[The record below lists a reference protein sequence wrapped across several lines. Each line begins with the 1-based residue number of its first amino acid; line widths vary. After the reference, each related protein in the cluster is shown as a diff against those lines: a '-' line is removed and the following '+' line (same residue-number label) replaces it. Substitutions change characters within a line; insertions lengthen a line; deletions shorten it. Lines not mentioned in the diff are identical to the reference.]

1 MSNFVDEKLILSKIK
16 IRKRKLTS
24 TYQNLK
30 LTMEKYI
37 MKKSLLAL
45 AVVAVAATSANA
57 ATVYDKD
64 GTSLAVGGR
73 VQAVVYNGKAAS
85 DVGDGIAEHDAG
97 LVNSARL
104 NIAGSTKINDSVS
117 VFAFSEWNMAD
128 GNKSATGDNIN
139 TREQYVGAD
148 YGDFGKI
155 LGGKTYDAA
164 NAVLAATDVF
174 EDFGARLQS
183 SINGDRRTGMFRYVY
198 DNNGI
203 FGSVSYQTAADESSV
218 QGDKVDVEGGFAAAA
233 GYTFDNVV
241 FGPLSFKAG
250 YSYIKGQ
257 NDFAKTIFANL
268 DNGDIYTNS
277 FDTYKAISASIAWGS
292 TDNGL
297 YIGALYNTQRIKQ
310 RLNNITYLE
319 EGKKPNNE
327 FYNTNS
333 SLADKKKGYELVV
346 GYTFDNGIGAF
357 TGYNFVDFKSKIGSF
372 NSNSEIYRRVPVYVN
387 YAINDNF
394 NIWGEAEFDANST
407 TKKDNQL
414 QYGETGT
421 MLSAGARY
429 TF

>member
-1 MSNFVDEKLILSKIK
+1 MG
-16 IRKRKLTS
+16 
-24 TYQNLK
+24 
-30 LTMEKYI
+30 KYI

-45 AVVAVAATSANA
+45 AVVAAATSSNA

-73 VQAVVYNGKAAS
+73 VQAVVYNGNAA
-85 DVGDGIAEHDAG
+85 GIAENDAG

-128 GNKSATGDNIN
+128 GNTSGQSWGDSIN

-203 FGSVSYQTAADESSV
+203 FGSVSYQTAADGSTV
-218 QGDKVDVEGGFAAAA
+218 KGKKADVEGGFAAAA

-241 FGPLSFKAG
+241 FGPLSLKAG
-250 YSYIKGQ
+250 YSYVKGQ
-257 NDFAKTIFANL
+257 DDKGSYLQDVFAGKNNYKFDDFKV
-268 DNGDIYTNS
+268 
-277 FDTYKAISASIAWGS
+277 ISASVAWGS
-292 TDNGL
+292 TDSGL
-297 YIGALYNTQRIKQ
+297 YIGALYNTQRAKQ
-310 RLNNITYLE
+310 RLSAS
-319 EGKKPNNE
+319 
-327 FYNTNS
+327 NS
-333 SLADKKKGYELVV
+333 SLADKVKGYEFVV

-357 TGYNFVDFKSKIGSF
+357 TGYNFVDQKYKVGSI
-372 NSNSEIYRRVPVYVN
+372 NQGTATIRRVPVYVN
-387 YAINDNF
+387 YAINGNF

-407 TKKDNQL
+407 SEKDHQL
-414 QYGETGT
+414 QGGETGT

>member
-1 MSNFVDEKLILSKIK
+1 
-16 IRKRKLTS
+16 
-24 TYQNLK
+24 
-30 LTMEKYI
+30 

-45 AVVAVAATSANA
+45 AVIAAATSANA

-73 VQAVVYNGKAAS
+73 VQSVVYNGNAA
-85 DVGDGIAEHDAG
+85 GIAENDAG

-128 GNKSATGDNIN
+128 GNTSGQSWGDSIN

-203 FGSVSYQTAADESSV
+203 FGSVSYQTAADGSTVKGE
-218 QGDKVDVEGGFAAAA
+218 KADVEGGFATAA

-241 FGPLSFKAG
+241 FGPLSLKAG
-250 YSYIKGQ
+250 YSYVKGQ
-257 NDFAKTIFANL
+257 DDKGSYLQDVFAGKNNYKFDDFKV
-268 DNGDIYTNS
+268 
-277 FDTYKAISASIAWGS
+277 ISASVAWGS
-292 TDNGL
+292 TDSGL
-297 YIGALYNTQRIKQ
+297 YIGALYNTQRAKQ
-310 RLNNITYLE
+310 RLSAS
-319 EGKKPNNE
+319 
-327 FYNTNS
+327 NS
-333 SLADKKKGYELVV
+333 SLADKVKGYEFVV

-357 TGYNFVDFKSKIGSF
+357 TGYNFVDQKYKDGSI
-372 NSNSEIYRRVPVYVN
+372 NQGTATIRRVPVYVN
-387 YAINDNF
+387 YAINGNF
-394 NIWGEAEFDANST
+394 NIWGEAEFDANSST
-407 TKKDNQL
+407 TKDGQR
-414 QYGETGT
+414 QYPEFETGT

>member
-30 LTMEKYI
+30 LTMGKYI

-45 AVVAVAATSANA
+45 AVVAAATSANA

-73 VQAVVYNGKAAS
+73 VQAVVYNGNAA
-85 DVGDGIAEHDAG
+85 GIAENDAG

-128 GNKSATGDNIN
+128 GNTSGQSWGDSIN

-174 EDFGARLQS
+174 EDFGARLQG

-203 FGSVSYQTAADESSV
+203 FGSVSYQTASDETTV
-218 QGDKVDVEGGFAAAA
+218 AGQKANVEGGVAAAA

-250 YSYIKGQ
+250 YSYVKGQ
-257 NDFAKTIFANL
+257 DDSDELKGLITNYGKDGIWGFDDFKI
-268 DNGDIYTNS
+268 
-277 FDTYKAISASIAWGS
+277 ISASLSWGS

-297 YIGALYNTQRIKQ
+297 YLGALYNTQRAKQ
-310 RLNNITYLE
+310 RLD
-319 EGKKPNNE
+319 GAQ
-327 FYNTNS
+327 S
-333 SLADKKKGYELVV
+333 SNADKVKGYEFVV

-357 TGYNFVDFKSKIGSF
+357 TGYNLVDKKYKEGSY
-372 NSNSEIYRRVPVYVN
+372 NTDSAIYRRVPVYVN

-407 TKKDNQL
+407 TEKDHKA

>member
-1 MSNFVDEKLILSKIK
+1 MG
-16 IRKRKLTS
+16 
-24 TYQNLK
+24 
-30 LTMEKYI
+30 KYI

-45 AVVAVAATSANA
+45 AVVAAATSANA

-73 VQAVVYNGKAAS
+73 VQAVVYNGNAA
-85 DVGDGIAEHDAG
+85 GIAENDAG

-128 GNKSATGDNIN
+128 GNTSGQSWGDSIN

-174 EDFGARLQS
+174 EDFGARLQG

-203 FGSVSYQTAADESSV
+203 FGSVSYQTAADGSSV
-218 QGDKVDVEGGFAAAA
+218 AGNNADVEGGFAVAA

-257 NDFAKTIFANL
+257 NDFSKTIVQFENSETF
-268 DNGDIYTNS
+268 DN
-277 FDTYKAISASIAWGS
+277 FKVISASIAWGS

-297 YIGALYNTQRIKQ
+297 YIGALYNTQRVKQ
-310 RLNNITYLE
+310 RANDFV
-319 EGKKPNNE
+319 PS
-327 FYNTNS
+327 NS
-333 SLADKKKGYELVV
+333 SNSDKKKGYEFVV

-357 TGYNFVDFKSKIGSF
+357 TGYNFVDQKYKVGSI
-372 NSNSEIYRRVPVYVN
+372 NQGTATIRRVPVYVN
-387 YAINDNF
+387 YAINGNF
-394 NIWGEAEFDANST
+394 NIWGEAEFDANSST
-407 TKKDNQL
+407 TKDGQR
-414 QYGETGT
+414 QYPEFETGT

>member
-1 MSNFVDEKLILSKIK
+1 MG
-16 IRKRKLTS
+16 
-24 TYQNLK
+24 
-30 LTMEKYI
+30 KYI

-45 AVVAVAATSANA
+45 AVVAAATSANA

-73 VQAVVYNGKAAS
+73 VQAVVYNGNAA
-85 DVGDGIAEHDAG
+85 GIAENDAG

-104 NIAGSTKINDSVS
+104 NIEGNTKVNDYVS
-117 VFAFSEWNMAD
+117 AFAFSEWNMAD
-128 GNKSATGDNIN
+128 GNKSATGDSIN
-139 TREQYVGAD
+139 AREQYVGAD
-148 YGDFGKI
+148 FGDFGKI
-155 LGGKTYDAA
+155 LVGKTYDAA

-174 EDFGARLQS
+174 EDFGARLQG

-203 FGSVSYQTAADESSV
+203 FGSVSYQTAADDSTV
-218 QGDKVDVEGGFAAAA
+218 QGSKADVEGGFAAAA

-250 YSYIKGQ
+250 YSYVKGQ
-257 NDFAKTIFANL
+257 D
-268 DNGDIYTNS
+268 DNGDYLASAIKGEKNYK
-277 FDTYKAISASIAWGS
+277 FDDFKVISASIAWGS

-297 YIGALYNTQRIKQ
+297 YIGALYNTQRAKQ
-310 RLNNITYLE
+310 RLD
-319 EGKKPNNE
+319 GAQ
-327 FYNTNS
+327 S
-333 SLADKKKGYELVV
+333 SYKNKVKGYEFVV
-346 GYTFDNGIGAF
+346 GYTFDNGVGLF
-357 TGYNFVDFKSKIGSF
+357 TGYNFTDAKTVDPEADPSRSD
-372 NSNSEIYRRVPVYVN
+372 SAIYRRVPVYVN

-407 TKKDNQL
+407 SEKDHQL
-414 QYGETGT
+414 QGGETGT

>member
-1 MSNFVDEKLILSKIK
+1 MG
-16 IRKRKLTS
+16 
-24 TYQNLK
+24 
-30 LTMEKYI
+30 KYI

-45 AVVAVAATSANA
+45 AVVAAATSANA

-73 VQAVVYNGKAAS
+73 VQAVVYNGNAA
-85 DVGDGIAEHDAG
+85 GIAENDAG

-128 GNKSATGDNIN
+128 GNTSGQSWGDSIN

-218 QGDKVDVEGGFAAAA
+218 QGKKSDVEGGFAAAA

-250 YSYIKGQ
+250 YSYVKGQ
-257 NDFAKTIFANL
+257 DDKGSYLQGVFDGKNNYKFDDFKV
-268 DNGDIYTNS
+268 
-277 FDTYKAISASIAWGS
+277 ISASVAWGS
-292 TDNGL
+292 TDSGL
-297 YIGALYNTQRIKQ
+297 YIGALYNTQRAKQ
-310 RLNNITYLE
+310 RLSAS
-319 EGKKPNNE
+319 
-327 FYNTNS
+327 NS
-333 SLADKKKGYELVV
+333 SLADKVKGYEFVV

-357 TGYNFVDFKSKIGSF
+357 TGYNFVDQKYKVGSI
-372 NSNSEIYRRVPVYVN
+372 NQGTATIRRVPVYVN
-387 YAINDNF
+387 YAINGNF
-394 NIWGEAEFDANST
+394 NIWGEAEFDANSST
-407 TKKDNQL
+407 TKDGQR
-414 QYGETGT
+414 QYPEFETGT

>member
-1 MSNFVDEKLILSKIK
+1 MG
-16 IRKRKLTS
+16 
-24 TYQNLK
+24 
-30 LTMEKYI
+30 KYI

-45 AVVAVAATSANA
+45 AVVAVATSANL

-73 VQAVVYNGKAAS
+73 VQAVVYNGNAT
-85 DVGDGIAEHDAG
+85 GIAENDAG

-128 GNKSATGDNIN
+128 GNTSGQSWGDSIN

-155 LGGKTYDAA
+155 LGGKTYDLA
-164 NAVLAATDVF
+164 NAVLGATDVF
-174 EDFGARLQS
+174 EDFGARLQG

-203 FGSVSYQTAADESSV
+203 FGSVSYQTAADGSSV
-218 QGDKVDVEGGFAAAA
+218 AGNNADVEGGFAAAA

-257 NDFAKTIFANL
+257 NDFSKTIVQFKNSETF
-268 DNGDIYTNS
+268 DN
-277 FDTYKAISASIAWGS
+277 FKVISASIAWGS

-297 YIGALYNTQRIKQ
+297 YIGALYNTQRVKQ
-310 RLNNITYLE
+310 RANDFV
-319 EGKKPNNE
+319 PS
-327 FYNTNS
+327 NS
-333 SLADKKKGYELVV
+333 SNSDKKKGYEFVV

-357 TGYNFVDFKSKIGSF
+357 TGYNFVDQKYKVGSI
-372 NSNSEIYRRVPVYVN
+372 NQGTATIRRVPVYVN
-387 YAINDNF
+387 YAINGNF
-394 NIWGEAEFDANST
+394 NIWGEAEFDANSST
-407 TKKDNQL
+407 TKDGQR
-414 QYGETGT
+414 QYPEFETGT

>member
-45 AVVAVAATSANA
+45 AVVAAATSANA

-73 VQAVVYNGKAAS
+73 VQSVVYNGNADAAE
-85 DVGDGIAEHDAG
+85 IAEKDAG

-183 SINGDRRTGMFRYVY
+183 SINVDRRTGMFRYVY

-203 FGSVSYQTAADESSV
+203 FGSVSYQTAADGSSV
-218 QGDKVDVEGGFAAAA
+218 AGNKADVEGGFAAAA

-257 NDFAKTIFANL
+257 NDFSKTIGQFENSETF
-268 DNGDIYTNS
+268 DN
-277 FDTYKAISASIAWGS
+277 FKVISASIAWGS

-297 YIGALYNTQRIKQ
+297 YIGALYNTQRVKQ
-310 RLNNITYLE
+310 RANDFV
-319 EGKKPNNE
+319 PS
-327 FYNTNS
+327 NS
-333 SLADKKKGYELVV
+333 SNSDKKKGYEFVV

-357 TGYNFVDFKSKIGSF
+357 TGYNFVDVKTKEGSINSDSK
-372 NSNSEIYRRVPVYVN
+372 IYRRVPVYVN

-407 TKKDNQL
+407 TEKDHKA

>member
-30 LTMEKYI
+30 LTMGKYI

-45 AVVAVAATSANA
+45 AVVAAATSANA

-73 VQAVVYNGKAAS
+73 VQAVVYNGNAA
-85 DVGDGIAEHDAG
+85 GIAENDAG

-128 GNKSATGDNIN
+128 GNTSGQSWGDSIN

-174 EDFGARLQS
+174 EDFGARLQG

-203 FGSVSYQTAADESSV
+203 FGSVSYQTAADGSSV
-218 QGDKVDVEGGFAAAA
+218 AGNKADVEGGFAAAA

-257 NDFAKTIFANL
+257 NDFSKTIGQFENSETF
-268 DNGDIYTNS
+268 DN
-277 FDTYKAISASIAWGS
+277 FKVISASIAWGS

-297 YIGALYNTQRIKQ
+297 YIGALYNTQRVKQ
-310 RLNNITYLE
+310 RANDFV
-319 EGKKPNNE
+319 PS
-327 FYNTNS
+327 NS
-333 SLADKKKGYELVV
+333 SNSDKKKGYEFVV

-357 TGYNFVDFKSKIGSF
+357 TGYNFVDVKTKEGSI
-372 NSNSEIYRRVPVYVN
+372 NSDSEIYRRVPVYVN

-407 TKKDNQL
+407 TEKDHKA

>member
-1 MSNFVDEKLILSKIK
+1 MYVISNFVDEKLILSKIK

-45 AVVAVAATSANA
+45 AVFAVAATSANA

-64 GTSLAVGGR
+64 GSSLAVGGR

-203 FGSVSYQTAADESSV
+203 FGSVSYQTAADGSSV
-218 QGDKVDVEGGFAAAA
+218 AGNKADVEGGFAAAA

-257 NDFAKTIFANL
+257 NDFSKTIGQFENSETF
-268 DNGDIYTNS
+268 DN
-277 FDTYKAISASIAWGS
+277 FKVISASIAWGS

-297 YIGALYNTQRIKQ
+297 YIGALYNTQRVKQ
-310 RLNNITYLE
+310 RANDFV
-319 EGKKPNNE
+319 PS
-327 FYNTNS
+327 NS
-333 SLADKKKGYELVV
+333 SNSDKKKGYEFVV

-357 TGYNFVDFKSKIGSF
+357 TGYNFVDVKTKEGSINSDSK
-372 NSNSEIYRRVPVYVN
+372 IYRRVPVYVN

-407 TKKDNQL
+407 TEKDHKA

>member
-1 MSNFVDEKLILSKIK
+1 MG
-16 IRKRKLTS
+16 
-24 TYQNLK
+24 
-30 LTMEKYI
+30 KYI

-45 AVVAVAATSANA
+45 AVVAAATSANA

-73 VQAVVYNGKAAS
+73 VQAVVYNGNAA
-85 DVGDGIAEHDAG
+85 GIAENDAG

-128 GNKSATGDNIN
+128 GNTSGQSWGDSIN

-174 EDFGARLQS
+174 EDFGARLQG

-203 FGSVSYQTAADESSV
+203 FGSVSYQTAADGSSV
-218 QGDKVDVEGGFAAAA
+218 AGKNADVEGGFAAAA

-257 NDFAKTIFANL
+257 NDFSKTIVQFENSETF
-268 DNGDIYTNS
+268 DN
-277 FDTYKAISASIAWGS
+277 FKVISASIAWGS

-297 YIGALYNTQRIKQ
+297 YIGALYNTQRVKQ
-310 RLNNITYLE
+310 RANDFV
-319 EGKKPNNE
+319 PS
-327 FYNTNS
+327 NS
-333 SLADKKKGYELVV
+333 SNSDKKKGYEFVV

-357 TGYNFVDFKSKIGSF
+357 TGYNFVDQKYKVGSI
-372 NSNSEIYRRVPVYVN
+372 NQGTATIRRVPVYVN
-387 YAINDNF
+387 YAINGNF
-394 NIWGEAEFDANST
+394 NIWGEAEFDANSST
-407 TKKDNQL
+407 TKDGQR
-414 QYGETGT
+414 QYPEFETGT

>member
-1 MSNFVDEKLILSKIK
+1 MG
-16 IRKRKLTS
+16 R
-24 TYQNLK
+24 
-30 LTMEKYI
+30 YI

-45 AVVAVAATSANA
+45 AVIAAATSANA

-73 VQAVVYNGKAAS
+73 VQSVVYNGNATSIGEK
-85 DVGDGIAEHDAG
+85 DAG

-104 NIAGSTKINDSVS
+104 NIAGSTKINDAVS

-203 FGSVSYQTAADESSV
+203 FGSVSYQTAADDSTV
-218 QGDKVDVEGGFAAAA
+218 QGEKADVEGGFAAAA

-241 FGPLSFKAG
+241 FGPLSLKAG
-250 YSYIKGQ
+250 YSYVKGQ
-257 NDFAKTIFANL
+257 DDKGSYLQDVFAGKNNYKFDDFKV
-268 DNGDIYTNS
+268 
-277 FDTYKAISASIAWGS
+277 ISASVAWGS
-292 TDNGL
+292 TDSGL
-297 YIGALYNTQRIKQ
+297 YIGALYNTQRAKQ
-310 RLNNITYLE
+310 RLNWYV
-319 EGKKPNNE
+319 PS
-327 FYNTNS
+327 TNS
-333 SLADKKKGYELVV
+333 SLADKVKGYEFVV

-357 TGYNFVDFKSKIGSF
+357 TGYNLVDKKNKNGSY
-372 NSNSEIYRRVPVYVN
+372 NTDSAIYRRVPVYVN

-407 TKKDNQL
+407 SKNDHQKEFGD
-414 QYGETGT
+414 TGT

>member
-30 LTMEKYI
+30 LTMGKYI

-45 AVVAVAATSANA
+45 AVVAAATSANA

-73 VQAVVYNGKAAS
+73 VQAVVYNGNAA
-85 DVGDGIAEHDAG
+85 GIAENDAG

-128 GNKSATGDNIN
+128 GNTSGQSWGDSIN

-174 EDFGARLQS
+174 EDFGARLQG
-183 SINGDRRTGMFRYVY
+183 SINSDRRTGMFRYVY

-203 FGSVSYQTAADESSV
+203 FGSVSYQTAADGSSV
-218 QGDKVDVEGGFAAAA
+218 AGNNADVEGGFAAAA

-257 NDFAKTIFANL
+257 NDFSKTIVQFENSETF
-268 DNGDIYTNS
+268 DN
-277 FDTYKAISASIAWGS
+277 FKVISASIAWGS

-297 YIGALYNTQRIKQ
+297 YIGALYNTQRVKQ
-310 RLNNITYLE
+310 RANDFV
-319 EGKKPNNE
+319 PS
-327 FYNTNS
+327 NS
-333 SLADKKKGYELVV
+333 SNSDKKKGYEFVV

-357 TGYNFVDFKSKIGSF
+357 TGYNFVDQKSKVGSI
-372 NSNSEIYRRVPVYVN
+372 NQGTATIRRVPVYVN
-387 YAINDNF
+387 YAINGNF
-394 NIWGEAEFDANST
+394 NIWGEAEFDANSST
-407 TKKDNQL
+407 TKDGQR
-414 QYGETGT
+414 QYPEFETGT

>member
-1 MSNFVDEKLILSKIK
+1 MG
-16 IRKRKLTS
+16 
-24 TYQNLK
+24 
-30 LTMEKYI
+30 KYI

-45 AVVAVAATSANA
+45 AVVAAATSANA

-73 VQAVVYNGKAAS
+73 VQAVVYNGNAAS
-85 DVGDGIAEHDAG
+85 NVGNGIAENDAG

-128 GNKSATGDNIN
+128 GNKTATGDNIN

-155 LGGKTYDAA
+155 MGGKTYDAA

-174 EDFGARLQS
+174 EDFGARLQG

-203 FGSVSYQTAADESSV
+203 FGSVSYQTAADDSTV
-218 QGDKVDVEGGFAAAA
+218 QGTKADVEGGFAAAA

-250 YSYIKGQ
+250 YSYVKGQDDKGSYLASAIKGEK
-257 NDFAKTIFANL
+257 NYNFDDFKV
-268 DNGDIYTNS
+268 
-277 FDTYKAISASIAWGS
+277 ISASIAWGS

-297 YIGALYNTQRIKQ
+297 YIGALYNTQRAKQ
-310 RLNNITYLE
+310 RENWYD
-319 EGKKPNNE
+319 PQ
-327 FYNTNS
+327 TNS
-333 SLADKKKGYELVV
+333 SNADKVKGYEFVV

-357 TGYNFVDFKSKIGSF
+357 TGYNFVDQKYKDGSI
-372 NSNSEIYRRVPVYVN
+372 NSNSAIYRRVPVYVN
-387 YAINDNF
+387 YAINGNF

-407 TKKDNQL
+407 SKKDHQREF
-414 QYGETGT
+414 GDTGT

>member
-1 MSNFVDEKLILSKIK
+1 
-16 IRKRKLTS
+16 
-24 TYQNLK
+24 
-30 LTMEKYI
+30 

-45 AVVAVAATSANA
+45 AVVAVATSANA

-73 VQAVVYNGKAAS
+73 VQAVVYNGNAA
-85 DVGDGIAEHDAG
+85 GIAENDAG

-128 GNKSATGDNIN
+128 GNTSGQSWGDSIN

-174 EDFGARLQS
+174 EDFGARLQG

-203 FGSVSYQTAADESSV
+203 FGSVSYQTAADGSSV
-218 QGDKVDVEGGFAAAA
+218 AGNNADVEGGFAAAA

-257 NDFAKTIFANL
+257 NDFSKTIVQFENSETF
-268 DNGDIYTNS
+268 DN
-277 FDTYKAISASIAWGS
+277 FKVISASIAWGS

-297 YIGALYNTQRIKQ
+297 YIGALYNTQRAKQ
-310 RLNNITYLE
+310 RANDFV
-319 EGKKPNNE
+319 PS
-327 FYNTNS
+327 NS
-333 SLADKKKGYELVV
+333 SNSDKKKGYEFVV

-357 TGYNFVDFKSKIGSF
+357 TGYNFVDQKYKVGSI
-372 NSNSEIYRRVPVYVN
+372 NQGTATIRRVPVYVN
-387 YAINDNF
+387 YAINGNF
-394 NIWGEAEFDANST
+394 NIWGEAEFDANSST
-407 TKKDNQL
+407 TKDGQR
-414 QYGETGT
+414 QYPEFETGT

>member
-1 MSNFVDEKLILSKIK
+1 MLCQIFVDEKLILSKIK

-30 LTMEKYI
+30 LTMGKYI

-45 AVVAVAATSANA
+45 AVVAAATSANA

-203 FGSVSYQTAADESSV
+203 FGSVSYQTAADGSSV
-218 QGDKVDVEGGFAAAA
+218 AGNKADVEGGFAAAA

-257 NDFAKTIFANL
+257 NDFSKTIGQFENSETF
-268 DNGDIYTNS
+268 DN
-277 FDTYKAISASIAWGS
+277 FKVISASIAWGS

-297 YIGALYNTQRIKQ
+297 YIGALYNTQRVKQ
-310 RLNNITYLE
+310 RANDFV
-319 EGKKPNNE
+319 PS
-327 FYNTNS
+327 NS
-333 SLADKKKGYELVV
+333 SNSDKKKGYEFVV

-357 TGYNFVDFKSKIGSF
+357 TGYNFVDVKTKEGSINSDSK
-372 NSNSEIYRRVPVYVN
+372 IYRRVPVYVN

-407 TKKDNQL
+407 TEKDHKA

>member
-1 MSNFVDEKLILSKIK
+1 MG
-16 IRKRKLTS
+16 
-24 TYQNLK
+24 
-30 LTMEKYI
+30 KYI

-45 AVVAVAATSANA
+45 AVVAAATSANA

-64 GTSLAVGGR
+64 GTSLAVDGR
-73 VQAVVYNGKAAS
+73 VQAVVYNGNAA
-85 DVGDGIAEHDAG
+85 GIAENDAG

-128 GNKSATGDNIN
+128 GNTSGQSWGDSIN

-203 FGSVSYQTAADESSV
+203 FGSVSYQTAADGSTV
-218 QGDKVDVEGGFAAAA
+218 QGEKADVEGGFAAAA

-241 FGPLSFKAG
+241 FGPLSLKAG
-250 YSYIKGQ
+250 YSYVKGQ
-257 NDFAKTIFANL
+257 DDKGSYLQDVFAGKNNYKFDDFKV
-268 DNGDIYTNS
+268 
-277 FDTYKAISASIAWGS
+277 ISASVAWGS
-292 TDNGL
+292 TDSGL
-297 YIGALYNTQRIKQ
+297 YIGALYNTQRAKQ
-310 RLNNITYLE
+310 RLSAS
-319 EGKKPNNE
+319 
-327 FYNTNS
+327 NS
-333 SLADKKKGYELVV
+333 SLADKVKGYEFVV

-357 TGYNFVDFKSKIGSF
+357 TGYNFVDQKYKDGSI
-372 NSNSEIYRRVPVYVN
+372 NQGTATIRRVPVYVN
-387 YAINDNF
+387 YAINGNF
-394 NIWGEAEFDANST
+394 NIWGEAEFDANSST
-407 TKKDNQL
+407 TKDGQR
-414 QYGETGT
+414 QYPEFETGT

>member
-1 MSNFVDEKLILSKIK
+1 MG
-16 IRKRKLTS
+16 
-24 TYQNLK
+24 
-30 LTMEKYI
+30 KYI

-45 AVVAVAATSANA
+45 AVVAAATSANA

-73 VQAVVYNGKAAS
+73 VQAVVYNGNAAS
-85 DVGDGIAEHDAG
+85 NVGNGIAENDAG

-128 GNKSATGDNIN
+128 GNKTATGDNIN

-155 LGGKTYDAA
+155 MGGKTYDAA

-174 EDFGARLQS
+174 EDFGAREQG

-203 FGSVSYQTAADESSV
+203 FGSVSYQTAADGSSV
-218 QGDKVDVEGGFAAAA
+218 QGKDVDVEGGFAAAA

-241 FGPLSFKAG
+241 FGPLSLKAG
-250 YSYIKGQ
+250 YSYVKGQ
-257 NDFAKTIFANL
+257 DDFTKTIANFGNKDTF
-268 DNGDIYTNS
+268 DN
-277 FDTYKAISASIAWGS
+277 FKVISASIAWGS

-297 YIGALYNTQRIKQ
+297 YIGALYNTQRAKQ
-310 RLNNITYLE
+310 RDNDSF
-319 EGKKPNNE
+319 PS
-327 FYNTNS
+327 NS
-333 SLADKKKGYELVV
+333 SFADKKKGYEFVV

-357 TGYNFVDFKSKIGSF
+357 TGYNFADVKRKEGSI
-372 NSNSEIYRRVPVYVN
+372 NKGSAIYRRVPVYVN

>member
-1 MSNFVDEKLILSKIK
+1 
-16 IRKRKLTS
+16 
-24 TYQNLK
+24 
-30 LTMEKYI
+30 

-45 AVVAVAATSANA
+45 AVVAAATSANA

-73 VQAVVYNGKAAS
+73 VQSVVYNGNADAAE
-85 DVGDGIAEHDAG
+85 IAEKDAG

-128 GNKSATGDNIN
+128 GNTSGQSWGDSIN

-203 FGSVSYQTAADESSV
+203 FGSVSYQTAADGSSV
-218 QGDKVDVEGGFAAAA
+218 AGNKADVEGGFAAAA

-257 NDFAKTIFANL
+257 NDFSKTIGQFENSETF
-268 DNGDIYTNS
+268 DN
-277 FDTYKAISASIAWGS
+277 FKVISASIAWGS

-297 YIGALYNTQRIKQ
+297 YIGALYNTQRVKQ
-310 RLNNITYLE
+310 RANDFV
-319 EGKKPNNE
+319 PS
-327 FYNTNS
+327 NS
-333 SLADKKKGYELVV
+333 SNSDKKKGYEFVV

-357 TGYNFVDFKSKIGSF
+357 TGYNFVDVKTKEGSI
-372 NSNSEIYRRVPVYVN
+372 NSDSEIYRRVPVYVN

-407 TKKDNQL
+407 TEKDHKA

>member
-30 LTMEKYI
+30 LTMGKYI

-45 AVVAVAATSANA
+45 AVVAAATSANA

-73 VQAVVYNGKAAS
+73 VQAVVYNGNAA
-85 DVGDGIAEHDAG
+85 GIAENDAG

-128 GNKSATGDNIN
+128 GNTSGQSWGDSIN

-174 EDFGARLQS
+174 EDFGARLQG

-203 FGSVSYQTAADESSV
+203 FGSVSYQTAADDSTV
-218 QGDKVDVEGGFAAAA
+218 QGSKADVEGGFAAAA

-250 YSYIKGQ
+250 YSYVKGQ
-257 NDFAKTIFANL
+257 DDFSKTIGQFENSETF
-268 DNGDIYTNS
+268 DN
-277 FDTYKAISASIAWGS
+277 FKVISASIAWGS

-297 YIGALYNTQRIKQ
+297 YIGALYNTQRVKQ
-310 RLNNITYLE
+310 RANDFV
-319 EGKKPNNE
+319 PS
-327 FYNTNS
+327 NS
-333 SLADKKKGYELVV
+333 SNSDKKKGYEFVV

-357 TGYNFVDFKSKIGSF
+357 TGYNFVDVKTKEGSI
-372 NSNSEIYRRVPVYVN
+372 NSDSAIYRRVPVYVN

-407 TKKDNQL
+407 SEKDHQL
-414 QYGETGT
+414 QGGETGT

>member
-30 LTMEKYI
+30 LTMGKYI

-45 AVVAVAATSANA
+45 AVVAAATSANA

-73 VQAVVYNGKAAS
+73 VQSVVYNGNAA
-85 DVGDGIAEHDAG
+85 GIAENDAG

-128 GNKSATGDNIN
+128 GNTSGQSCGDSIN

-174 EDFGARLQS
+174 EDFGARLQG

-203 FGSVSYQTAADESSV
+203 FGSVSYQTAADGSSV
-218 QGDKVDVEGGFAAAA
+218 AGNNADVEGGFAAAA

-257 NDFAKTIFANL
+257 NDFSKTIVQFENSETF
-268 DNGDIYTNS
+268 DN
-277 FDTYKAISASIAWGS
+277 FKVISASIAWGS

-297 YIGALYNTQRIKQ
+297 YIGALYNTQRVKQ
-310 RLNNITYLE
+310 RANDFV
-319 EGKKPNNE
+319 PS
-327 FYNTNS
+327 NS
-333 SLADKKKGYELVV
+333 SNSDKKKGYEFVV

-357 TGYNFVDFKSKIGSF
+357 TGYNFVDQKYKVGSI
-372 NSNSEIYRRVPVYVN
+372 NQGTATIRRVPVYVN
-387 YAINDNF
+387 YAINGNF
-394 NIWGEAEFDANST
+394 NIWGEAEFDANSST
-407 TKKDNQL
+407 TKDGQR
-414 QYGETGT
+414 QYPEFETGT

>member
-1 MSNFVDEKLILSKIK
+1 
-16 IRKRKLTS
+16 
-24 TYQNLK
+24 
-30 LTMEKYI
+30 

-45 AVVAVAATSANA
+45 AVVAAATSANA

-73 VQAVVYNGKAAS
+73 VQAVVYNGNAA
-85 DVGDGIAEHDAG
+85 GIAENDAG

-128 GNKSATGDNIN
+128 GNTSGQSWGDSIN

-174 EDFGARLQS
+174 EDFGARLQG

-203 FGSVSYQTAADESSV
+203 FGSVSYQTAADGSSV
-218 QGDKVDVEGGFAAAA
+218 AGNNADVEGGFAAAA

-250 YSYIKGQ
+250 YSYVKGQ
-257 NDFAKTIFANL
+257 NDFSKTIVQFENSETF
-268 DNGDIYTNS
+268 DN
-277 FDTYKAISASIAWGS
+277 FKVISASIAWGS

-297 YIGALYNTQRIKQ
+297 YIGALYNTQRVKQ
-310 RLNNITYLE
+310 RANDFV
-319 EGKKPNNE
+319 PS
-327 FYNTNS
+327 NS
-333 SLADKKKGYELVV
+333 SNSDKKKGYEFVV

-357 TGYNFVDFKSKIGSF
+357 TGYNFVDQKYKVGSI
-372 NSNSEIYRRVPVYVN
+372 NQGTATIRRVPVYVN
-387 YAINDNF
+387 YAINGNF
-394 NIWGEAEFDANST
+394 NIWGEAEFDANSST
-407 TKKDNQL
+407 TKDGQR
-414 QYGETGT
+414 QYPEFETGT

>member
-1 MSNFVDEKLILSKIK
+1 MG
-16 IRKRKLTS
+16 
-24 TYQNLK
+24 
-30 LTMEKYI
+30 KYI

-45 AVVAVAATSANA
+45 AVVAAATSANA

-73 VQAVVYNGKAAS
+73 VQSVVYNGNADAAE
-85 DVGDGIAEHDAG
+85 IAEKDAG

-203 FGSVSYQTAADESSV
+203 FGSVSYQTAADGSSV
-218 QGDKVDVEGGFAAAA
+218 AGNKADVEGGFAAAA

-257 NDFAKTIFANL
+257 NDFSKTIGQFENSETF
-268 DNGDIYTNS
+268 DN
-277 FDTYKAISASIAWGS
+277 FKVISASIAWGS

-297 YIGALYNTQRIKQ
+297 YIGALYNTQRVKQ
-310 RLNNITYLE
+310 RANDFV
-319 EGKKPNNE
+319 PS
-327 FYNTNS
+327 NS
-333 SLADKKKGYELVV
+333 SNSDKKKGYEFVV

-357 TGYNFVDFKSKIGSF
+357 TGYNFVDVKTKEGSI
-372 NSNSEIYRRVPVYVN
+372 NSDSEIYRRVPVYVN

-407 TKKDNQL
+407 TEKDHKA

>member
-1 MSNFVDEKLILSKIK
+1 MG
-16 IRKRKLTS
+16 
-24 TYQNLK
+24 
-30 LTMEKYI
+30 KYI

-45 AVVAVAATSANA
+45 AVVAAATSANA

-73 VQAVVYNGKAAS
+73 VQAVVYNGNAA
-85 DVGDGIAEHDAG
+85 GIAENDAG

-128 GNKSATGDNIN
+128 GNTSGQSWGDSIN

-148 YGDFGKI
+148 YGDLGKI

-174 EDFGARLQS
+174 EDFGARLQG

-203 FGSVSYQTAADESSV
+203 FGSVSYQTAADGSSV
-218 QGDKVDVEGGFAAAA
+218 AGNNADVEGGFAAAA

-257 NDFAKTIFANL
+257 NDFSKTIVQFENSETF
-268 DNGDIYTNS
+268 DN
-277 FDTYKAISASIAWGS
+277 FKVISASIAWGS

-297 YIGALYNTQRIKQ
+297 YIGALYNTQRVKQ
-310 RLNNITYLE
+310 RANDFV
-319 EGKKPNNE
+319 PS
-327 FYNTNS
+327 NS
-333 SLADKKKGYELVV
+333 SNSDKKKGYEFVV

-357 TGYNFVDFKSKIGSF
+357 TGYNFVDQKYKVGSI
-372 NSNSEIYRRVPVYVN
+372 NQGTATIRRVPVYVN
-387 YAINDNF
+387 YAINGNF
-394 NIWGEAEFDANST
+394 NIWGEAEFDANSST
-407 TKKDNQL
+407 TKDGQR
-414 QYGETGT
+414 QYPEFETGT

>member
-30 LTMEKYI
+30 LTMGKYI

-45 AVVAVAATSANA
+45 AVVAAATSANA

-73 VQAVVYNGKAAS
+73 VQAVVYNGNAA
-85 DVGDGIAEHDAG
+85 GIAENDAG

-128 GNKSATGDNIN
+128 GNTSGQSWGDSIN

-203 FGSVSYQTAADESSV
+203 FGSVSYQTAADDSTV
-218 QGDKVDVEGGFAAAA
+218 QGSKADVEGGFAAAA

-250 YSYIKGQ
+250 YSYVKGQ
-257 NDFAKTIFANL
+257 DDFSKTIGQFENSETF
-268 DNGDIYTNS
+268 DN
-277 FDTYKAISASIAWGS
+277 FKVISASIAWGS

-297 YIGALYNTQRIKQ
+297 YIGALYNTQRVKQ
-310 RLNNITYLE
+310 RANDFV
-319 EGKKPNNE
+319 PS
-327 FYNTNS
+327 NS
-333 SLADKKKGYELVV
+333 SNSDKKKGYEFVV

-357 TGYNFVDFKSKIGSF
+357 TGYNFVDVKTKEGSI
-372 NSNSEIYRRVPVYVN
+372 NSDSAIYRRVPVYVN

-407 TKKDNQL
+407 TKKDGQNQ
-414 QYGETGT
+414 YSETGT

>member
-1 MSNFVDEKLILSKIK
+1 MYVISNFVDEKLILSKIK
-16 IRKRKLTS
+16 IRKRKPTS

-64 GTSLAVGGR
+64 GSSLAVGGR

-203 FGSVSYQTAADESSV
+203 FGSVSYQTAADGSSV
-218 QGDKVDVEGGFAAAA
+218 AGNKADVEGGFAAAA

-257 NDFAKTIFANL
+257 NDFSKTIVQFENSETF
-268 DNGDIYTNS
+268 DN
-277 FDTYKAISASIAWGS
+277 FKVISASIAWGS

-297 YIGALYNTQRIKQ
+297 YIGALYNTQRVKQ
-310 RLNNITYLE
+310 RANDFV
-319 EGKKPNNE
+319 PS
-327 FYNTNS
+327 NS
-333 SLADKKKGYELVV
+333 SNSDKKKGYEFVV

-357 TGYNFVDFKSKIGSF
+357 TGYNFVDVKTKEGSI
-372 NSNSEIYRRVPVYVN
+372 NSDSEIYRRVPVYVN

-407 TKKDNQL
+407 TEKDHKA

>member
-1 MSNFVDEKLILSKIK
+1 MG
-16 IRKRKLTS
+16 
-24 TYQNLK
+24 
-30 LTMEKYI
+30 KYI

-45 AVVAVAATSANA
+45 AVVAAATSANA

-73 VQAVVYNGKAAS
+73 VQAVVYNGNGGAN
-85 DVGDGIAEHDAG
+85 VQGENGIADHDAG

-128 GNKSATGDNIN
+128 GNKTATGDNIN

-174 EDFGARLQS
+174 EDFGARLQG

-218 QGDKVDVEGGFAAAA
+218 QGNKLDVEGGFAAAA

-241 FGPLSFKAG
+241 FGPLSLKAG

-257 NDFAKTIFANL
+257 DDFTKTIAINKKGEWSL
-268 DNGDIYTNS
+268 NS

-310 RLNNITYLE
+310 RENGFTYND
-319 EGKKPNNE
+319 GVNE
-327 FYNTNS
+327 PVSFYGVTNS
-333 SLADKKKGYELVV
+333 SFANKKKGYEFVV

-357 TGYNFVDFKSKIGSF
+357 TGYNFVDQKYKFGSY
-372 NSNSEIYRRVPVYVN
+372 NTDSAIYRRVPVYVN

-407 TKKDNQL
+407 NVKDHQRDS
-414 QYGETGT
+414 GDTGT